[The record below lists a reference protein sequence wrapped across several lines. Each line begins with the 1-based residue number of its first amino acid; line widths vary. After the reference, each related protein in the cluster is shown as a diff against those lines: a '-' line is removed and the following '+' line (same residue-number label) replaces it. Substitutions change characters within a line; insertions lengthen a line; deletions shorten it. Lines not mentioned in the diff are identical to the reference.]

1 MSIAVVVPWGR
12 PIGYA
17 GDVRQAV
24 WDICRKRWE
33 NSTLVDTLI
42 IAADP
47 LFGETGKFSVARATN
62 NAVRRAP
69 ASIDKFFCIG
79 ADAVPTPRAVH
90 WADHRLDDE
99 PWTLL
104 YDHGA
109 ELGEEATV
117 RVSSEHAS
125 YFSSA
130 RGFGRTKAAREY
142 TAILGDNLV
151 SIETYKHETPTVGPI
166 AFTRRAWETV
176 GGYDEAYEGWAYEDV
191 DFWRRLTARVPSSTP
206 DVASDEPLIQ
216 FWHPVEHHDLDPL
229 TNPNVAH
236 YQDVWRD

>member
-1 MSIAVVVPWGR
+1 VSIAVVVPWGR

-17 GDVRQAV
+17 GDIRQAV

-33 NSTLVDTLI
+33 SSTLVDTLI

-62 NAVRRAP
+62 NAVRHAP
-69 ASIDKFFCIG
+69 PSVDKFFCVG

-109 ELGEEATV
+109 ELGSEATSWV
-117 RVSSEHAS
+117 VDWPLRIHGAL
-125 YFSSA
+125 
-130 RGFGRTKAAREY
+130 
-142 TAILGDNLV
+142 LGV
-151 SIETYKHETPTVGPI
+151 ETYKHKTPTVGPI
-166 AFTRRAWETV
+166 AFTRRAWGAV

-206 DVASDEPLIQ
+206 DVCSDEPLIQ
-216 FWHPVEHHDLDPL
+216 FWHPVDHHDTDPL

-236 YQDVWRD
+236 YQDVWEA

>member
-109 ELGEEATV
+109 ELSEMATV
-117 RVSSEHAS
+117 MTTEDNKL
-125 YFSSA
+125 
-130 RGFGRTKAAREY
+130 RTAQGMTRPQPVFAP
-142 TAILGDNLV
+142 
-151 SIETYKHETPTVGPI
+151 ETYKHPTPTVGPI
-166 AFTRRAWETV
+166 AFTRRAWEIV

>member
-1 MSIAVVVPWGR
+1 VGIAVVVPWGR

-33 NSTLVDTLI
+33 SSTLVDTLI

-47 LFGETGKFSVARATN
+47 LFAETGKFSVARATN
-62 NAVRRAP
+62 NAVRHAP
-69 ASIDKFFCIG
+69 PSIDKFFCIG

-109 ELGEEATV
+109 ELSKED
-117 RVSSEHAS
+117 
-125 YFSSA
+125 
-130 RGFGRTKAAREY
+130 
-142 TAILGDNLV
+142 TALLV
-151 SIETYKHETPTVGPI
+151 SWKATPAPVAPPETYKHPTPTVGPI
-166 AFTRRAWETV
+166 AFTRRAWEAV

-191 DFWRRLTARVPSSTP
+191 DFWRRLTARVPSTTP

-216 FWHPVEHHDLDPL
+216 FWHPVDHHNLDPL

-236 YQDVWRD
+236 YRDVWES